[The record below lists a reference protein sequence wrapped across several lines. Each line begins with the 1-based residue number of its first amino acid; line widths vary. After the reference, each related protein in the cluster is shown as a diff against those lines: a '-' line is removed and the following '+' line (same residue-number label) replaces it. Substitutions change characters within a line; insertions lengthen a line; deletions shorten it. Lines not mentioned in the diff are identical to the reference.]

1 MADYSMMSPRMVPT
15 KTPKQRVQRKF
26 MEDLTP
32 KEPAPPAPR
41 PAAEASAASTTSS
54 ISSAESTPEVAPSP
68 SEPSSLL
75 KDDSDSESCDDS
87 ASSNTASPAAKRLN
101 TTAPGALGRPA
112 MPKILISG
120 LGEQQTIS
128 PPTDDALDPSSEEC
142 SESTYADLDVDIE
155 DELEPAIVLT
165 DENREKLRAKR
176 TNIAKEILSTESA
189 YVANLETIV
198 EVRTHLRLTS
208 SSTHPPTD
216 SNCSRCSR
224 VTYCKVFLEPMR
236 EAAEQGI
243 LTKEDVKNIFGN
255 IRIILTYNQEL
266 LSNVRERVENW
277 GDETLIGDIFVRMV

>member
-224 VTYCKVFLEPMR
+224 VTYCRSSWSRCARLPNKESSPRRTSRISLATSGSFSRTTKSSSPTFVSESRTGAMR
-236 EAAEQGI
+236 P
-243 LTKEDVKNIFGN
+243 
-255 IRIILTYNQEL
+255 
-266 LSNVRERVENW
+266 
-277 GDETLIGDIFVRMV
+277 